1 MTELEFEEKMDTQ
14 AAPATRRMPVGSAVV
29 RLREVVHARA

>member
-14 AAPATRRMPVGSAVV
+14 AAPATCRMPVGFALA
-29 RLREVVHARA
+29 RLREVVHARS